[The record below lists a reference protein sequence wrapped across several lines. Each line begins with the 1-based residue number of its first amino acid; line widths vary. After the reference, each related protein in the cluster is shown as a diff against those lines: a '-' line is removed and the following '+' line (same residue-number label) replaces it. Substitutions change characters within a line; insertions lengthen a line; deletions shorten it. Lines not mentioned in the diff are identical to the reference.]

1 MAVITGSVVVNGIA
15 DQDLI
20 KILEVKVK
28 HEKNLF
34 FNPQQLQP
42 TQVPGQPGQVYNNVS
57 LGWNGEDGL
66 EAVHK
71 IISILLKK
79 EVR

>member
-1 MAVITGSVVVNGIA
+1 MALQTNTSLKFSRLRSNT
-15 DQDLI
+15 
-20 KILEVKVK
+20 
-28 HEKNLF
+28 EKNLF

-42 TQVPGQPGQVYNNVS
+42 VQVPGKSDQVYNNVS

-71 IISILLKK
+71 IISILLKR
-79 EVR
+79 EEREERAAA